1 MVEAVVFTI
10 VFVGFFVLRFVAAT
24 VFFFYLLPEGVRCP
38 ICDAETLHVESRLW
52 RPLGRRFRPSWCPRC
67 NWDGLLKRNGQ
78 PPANTVIHSGQLP
91 VSSKKS
97 SK

>member
-1 MVEAVVFTI
+1 MLEAVVFTI

-24 VFFFYLLPEGVRCP
+24 VFFFCILPDGIRCP
-38 ICDAETLHVESRLW
+38 CCDAETLHIESRFW
-52 RPLGRRFRPSWCPRC
+52 RVAAPRFRPSWCPRC
-67 NWDGLLKRNGQ
+67 NWDGLLKRGPQ
-78 PPANTVIHSGQLP
+78 LPANTFTQSGQLP